1 MDSSKM
7 EDNKDD
13 LTIVPSQDLNHDD
26 VFGELREDGP
36 NYRNVGFTGTVILM
50 MKTQIGLGVLAIPS
64 ALDVLGMVPGII
76 CLLAM
81 AVTTTWSG
89 YVIGT
94 FKLRHREV
102 YSIDDA
108 GGIVLGLTGRGILST
123 GFCLCM
129 FFYQSLLTD
138 HFVRTYLQNI
148 DYVFNSASAILGLSI
163 GLNAVSTHA
172 TCTAVFAAVA
182 AILGCAM
189 ASIRTLGRITWLAWV
204 GLPCIL
210 AAVLI
215 VTVAVGLE
223 DRPASAPKT
232 DGPWVPDWKVAGN
245 PTFVQGIAAVSNL
258 LFAFS
263 GTPGFFSIVSEMRDP
278 RQYTSAMLTCQAGV
292 TAVYAIVG
300 CIIYYYCGTYVSSPA
315 LGSAGGTIKIISYA
329 FAIPGLFVS
338 MTIVTHIPA
347 KFIFVHALRGSRH
360 LTSNT
365 ITHWVSWLG
374 CTCGI
379 TVVAWII
386 ASTIPAFDALV
397 SLIGALLGPLMCMI
411 PMGAMWLYDNW
422 GKNNDRKKNAA
433 WLVASSWSV
442 ALIILGTFLMV
453 AGTYGSVMGIMD
465 TYSKSGG
472 SAAFS
477 CADNSNSV

>member
-1 MDSSKM
+1 
-7 EDNKDD
+7 
-13 LTIVPSQDLNHDD
+13 
-26 VFGELREDGP
+26 
-36 NYRNVGFTGTVILM
+36 

-210 AAVLI
+210 AAGEFQG
-215 VTVAVGLE
+215 TM
-223 DRPASAPKT
+223 
-232 DGPWVPDWKVAGN
+232 KV
-245 PTFVQGIAAVSNL
+245 S
-258 LFAFS
+258 
-263 GTPGFFSIVSEMRDP
+263 D
-278 RQYTSAMLTCQAGV
+278 TC
-292 TAVYAIVG
+292 
-300 CIIYYYCGTYVSSPA
+300 
-315 LGSAGGTIKIISYA
+315 
-329 FAIPGLFVS
+329 
-338 MTIVTHIPA
+338 
-347 KFIFVHALRGSRH
+347 
-360 LTSNT
+360 
-365 ITHWVSWLG
+365 
-374 CTCGI
+374 
-379 TVVAWII
+379 
-386 ASTIPAFDALV
+386 
-397 SLIGALLGPLMCMI
+397 
-411 PMGAMWLYDNW
+411 
-422 GKNNDRKKNAA
+422 
-433 WLVASSWSV
+433 
-442 ALIILGTFLMV
+442 
-453 AGTYGSVMGIMD
+453 
-465 TYSKSGG
+465 
-472 SAAFS
+472 
-477 CADNSNSV
+477 